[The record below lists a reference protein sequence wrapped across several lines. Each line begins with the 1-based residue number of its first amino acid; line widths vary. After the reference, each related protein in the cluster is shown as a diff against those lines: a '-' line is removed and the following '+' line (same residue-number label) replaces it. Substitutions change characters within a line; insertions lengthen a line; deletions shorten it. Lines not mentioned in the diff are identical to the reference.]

1 MPEGDPRGRP
11 QCYKEQREEDLLETT
26 YDAVML
32 LVQVLTKI
40 NVQLGS
46 NSLLMLMLQY
56 LVPVLVMAYTN
67 GMIAFTLWKK
77 REIGEVN
84 EKLVSKL
91 C

>member
-32 LVQVLTKI
+32 LVQVLTQI
-40 NVQLGS
+40 IQLGS
-46 NSLLMLMLQY
+46 NSTLMLMLQY

-84 EKLVSKL
+84 KKLVSKL